1 LDKVFGKVKNIH
13 FVGIGGIGM
22 SGIAEVLHTMGF
34 GVSGSDLLE
43 SSNVKRLQNMGINV
57 NTGHRSENAA
67 GADVVVYS
75 SAVKSNNPELVY
87 ARENFV
93 PVIKRGEML
102 AELMRLKYSIAIS
115 GSHGKTTT
123 TSMVAEIL
131 NAAKLDPTIV
141 VGGILNTKDTNATL
155 GGGNI
160 IVAEADESDRS
171 FLLMSPSVA
180 LVTNIDF
187 EHPDTYADL
196 DDVKKTFAD
205 FVSRVPFYG
214 SVVLCMEDDNT
225 ADLIPMIDRRFV
237 TYGFR
242 AQADVHAVN
251 VEQKGFSMQFDVV
264 IGGKKAGRVKL
275 GFPGE
280 HNVLNALGAI
290 AIAREFDIPF
300 RTIKRAL
307 EGFRGVQRRLTSR
320 YDDGSC
326 VVMDDYGHHPTEIKT
341 TLKAVRGAYSDKK
354 ILAIFQPHRYTRTQ
368 ALIKEFATAFFDADM
383 LFITDIY
390 AASEDKIEGVD
401 SEHLVKEI
409 KSRGFKN
416 VKHVPSFD
424 GVFEYLAEHGCDDT
438 VMLTLGAGNIT
449 KFSFDLAN
457 AVREKRSEKK

>member
-1 LDKVFGKVKNIH
+1 
-13 FVGIGGIGM
+13 M

-43 SSNVKRLQNMGINV
+43 GANVKRLQTMGINV
-57 NTGHRSENAA
+57 NTGHKYEYAE

-75 SAVKSNNPELVY
+75 SAVKETNPELVC
-87 ARENFV
+87 ARDNFV

-102 AELMRLKYSIAIS
+102 AELMRLKHSVAIS

-131 NAAKLDPTIV
+131 NSAKLDPTII

-155 GGGNI
+155 GSGNV

-187 EHPDTYADL
+187 EHPDTYKDL
-196 DDVKKTFAD
+196 ADVKQTFVD
-205 FVSRVPFYG
+205 FVSKVPFFG
-214 SVVLCMEDDNT
+214 SVVLCLEDDNT
-225 ADLIPMIDRRFV
+225 ADLIPLIDRRFV

-251 VEQKGFSMQFDVV
+251 VEQKGFAMQFDV
-264 IGGKKAGRVKL
+264 IIRGKKEGRIKL

-280 HNVLNALGAI
+280 HNVMNALGAI
-290 AIAREFDIPF
+290 AVAKEFDIPF

-307 EGFRGVQRRLTSR
+307 EQFKGVQRRLTTR
-320 YDDGSC
+320 YTDGSC
-326 VVMDDYGHHPTEIKT
+326 IVMDDYGHHPTEIKT
-341 TLKAVRGAYSDKK
+341 TLKAVRGAYNDKKK
-354 ILAIFQPHRYTRTQ
+354 ILAIFQPHRYTRTA
-368 ALIKEFATAFFDADM
+368 ALMKEFATAFFDADM

-401 SEHLVKEI
+401 SEALVKEI
-409 KSRGFKN
+409 KTRGFKN
-416 VKHVPSFD
+416 VKYIPSFD
-424 GVFEYLAEHGCDDT
+424 GVFEYLEKEGCEDT
-438 VMLTLGAGNIT
+438 VMLTLGAGTIT
-449 KFSFDLAN
+449 KFSHELGE
-457 AVREKRSEKK
+457 AVKGKRGEKK

>member
-1 LDKVFGKVKNIH
+1 
-13 FVGIGGIGM
+13 M

-43 SSNVKRLQNMGINV
+43 GANVKRLQTMGINV
-57 NTGHRSENAA
+57 NTGHKYEYAE

-75 SAVKSNNPELVY
+75 SAVKETNPELVC
-87 ARENFV
+87 ARDNFV

-102 AELMRLKYSIAIS
+102 AELMRLKHSVAIS

-131 NAAKLDPTIV
+131 NSAKLDPTII

-155 GGGNI
+155 GSGNV

-187 EHPDTYADL
+187 EHPDTYKDL
-196 DDVKKTFAD
+196 ADVKQTFVD
-205 FVSRVPFYG
+205 FVSKVPFFG
-214 SVVLCMEDDNT
+214 SVVLCLEDDNT
-225 ADLIPMIDRRFV
+225 ADLIPLIDRRFV

-251 VEQKGFSMQFDVV
+251 VEQKGFAMQFDV
-264 IGGKKAGRVKL
+264 IIRGKKEGRIKL

-280 HNVLNALGAI
+280 HNVMNALGAI
-290 AIAREFDIPF
+290 AVAKEFDIPF

-307 EGFRGVQRRLTSR
+307 EQFKGVQRRLTTR
-320 YDDGSC
+320 YTDGSC
-326 VVMDDYGHHPTEIKT
+326 IVMDDYGHHPTEIKT
-341 TLKAVRGAYSDKK
+341 TLKAVRGAYNDKKK
-354 ILAIFQPHRYTRTQ
+354 ILAIFQPHRYTRTA
-368 ALIKEFATAFFDADM
+368 ALMKEFATAFFDADM

-401 SEHLVKEI
+401 SEALVKEI
-409 KSRGFKN
+409 KTRGFKN
-416 VKHVPSFD
+416 VKYIPSFD
-424 GVFEYLAEHGCDDT
+424 GVFEYLEKEGCEDT
-438 VMLTLGAGNIT
+438 VMLTLGAGTIT
-449 KFSFDLAN
+449 KFSHELGE
-457 AVREKRSEKK
+457 AVKGKRGEKIKR

>member
-1 LDKVFGKVKNIH
+1 LDKVFGKVNHIH

-34 GVSGSDLLE
+34 TVSGSDLLE
-43 SSNVKRLQNMGINV
+43 GANVKRLQAMGITV
-57 NTGHRSENAA
+57 FTGHRYENAE

-75 SAVKSNNPELVY
+75 SAVKETNPELVC
-87 ARENFV
+87 ARDNFV

-102 AELMRLKYSIAIS
+102 AELMRLKYSVAIS

-131 NAAKLDPTIV
+131 NHAKLDPTVV

-155 GGGNI
+155 GSGDM

-187 EHPDTYADL
+187 EHPDTYKDL
-196 DDVKKTFAD
+196 DDVKQTFVD

-225 ADLIPMIDRRFV
+225 ADLIPKIDRRFI

-251 VEQKGFSMQFDVV
+251 VEQKGFAMQFDVV
-264 IGGKKAGRVKL
+264 IRGEKAGRIKL

-290 AIAREFDIPF
+290 AVALEFDIPF
-300 RTIKRAL
+300 KTIKKAL
-307 EGFRGVQRRLTSR
+307 EKFEGVQRRLTTR
-320 YDDGSC
+320 YADDSC
-326 VVMDDYGHHPTEIKT
+326 IVMDDYGHHPTEIKT
-341 TLKAVRGAYSDKK
+341 TLKAVRGAYQDKK
-354 ILAIFQPHRYTRTQ
+354 VLAIFQPHRFTRTA
-368 ALIKEFATAFFDADM
+368 ALMKEFATAFFDADM

-401 SEHLVKEI
+401 SETLVREI
-409 KSRGFKN
+409 KRRGFKN
-416 VKHVPSFD
+416 VQHVPSFD
-424 GVFEYLAEHGCDDT
+424 GVFDYLNEHGCDDT
-438 VMLTLGAGNIT
+438 VMITLGAGSIT
-449 KFSFDLAN
+449 KFSHELAE
-457 AVREKRSEKK
+457 AVKEKRSEK

>member
-43 SSNVKRLQNMGINV
+43 SNNVKRLQKMGINV
-57 NTGHRSENAA
+57 QTGHRYENAE

-75 SAVKSNNPELVY
+75 SAVKETNPELVC
-87 ARENFV
+87 AKDNFI

-102 AELMRLKYSIAIS
+102 AELMRLKYSIAIA

-131 NAAKLDPTIV
+131 NTAKLDPTVV

-155 GGGNI
+155 GTGNV

-171 FLLMSPSVA
+171 FLMMSPSVA

-187 EHPDTYADL
+187 EHPDTYKDI
-196 DDVKKTFAD
+196 DDVKQTFAD

-214 SVVLCMEDDNT
+214 SVVLCLDDENT
-225 ADLIPMIDRRFV
+225 ADLIPLIDRRFV
-237 TYGFR
+237 TYGFL

-251 VEQKGFSMQFDVV
+251 IEQKGFSMQFDVV
-264 IGGKKAGRVKL
+264 ISGKKAGRVKL

-280 HNVLNALGAI
+280 HNVRNALGAI
-290 AIAREFDIPF
+290 AVAMQFDIPF
-300 RTIKRAL
+300 RTVKRAL
-307 EGFRGVQRRLTSR
+307 EGFKGVQRRLTSR
-320 YDDGSC
+320 YEDGSC
-326 VVMDDYGHHPTEIKT
+326 IVMDDYGHHPTEIKT
-341 TLKAVRGAYSDKK
+341 TLKAVRGAYQDKK
-354 ILAIFQPHRYTRTQ
+354 ILAIFQPHRYSRTA
-368 ALIKEFATAFFDADM
+368 ALMKDFATAFFDADM

-390 AASEDKIEGVD
+390 AASEDKIDGVD
-401 SEHLVKEI
+401 SETLVKEI
-409 KSRGFKN
+409 KTRGFKN
-416 VKHVPSFD
+416 VKYIHGFD
-424 GVFEYLAEHGCDDT
+424 GVFEYLHEHGCDDT
-438 VMLTLGAGNIT
+438 VMLTLGAGSIT
-449 KFSFDLAN
+449 KFSFELSE
-457 AVREKRSEKK
+457 AVRIKRSER

>member
-1 LDKVFGKVKNIH
+1 MFGKVKNIH

-34 GVSGSDLLE
+34 GISGSDLLE
-43 SSNVKRLQNMGINV
+43 SANVKRLQKMGINV
-57 NTGHRSENAA
+57 QTGHRYENAE

-75 SAVKSNNPELVY
+75 SAVKATNPELVC
-87 ARENFV
+87 ARDNFI

-102 AELMRLKYSIAIS
+102 AELMRLKYSVAIS

-131 NAAKLDPTIV
+131 NTAKLDPTIV

-155 GGGNI
+155 GSGNV

-171 FLLMSPSVA
+171 FLLMSPSIA

-187 EHPDTYADL
+187 EHPDTYKDL
-196 DDVKKTFAD
+196 DDVKNTFVD

-237 TYGFR
+237 TYGFK

-251 VEQKGFSMQFDVV
+251 IEQKGFAMHYDVI
-264 IGGKKAGRVKL
+264 IGGKKAGRIKL
-275 GFPGE
+275 GLPGM
-280 HNVLNALGAI
+280 HNVLNSLGAI
-290 AIAREFDIPF
+290 AVAREFDIPF

-307 EGFRGVQRRLTSR
+307 EGFKGVQRRLTTR
-320 YDDGSC
+320 YADDSC
-326 VVMDDYGHHPTEIKT
+326 IVMDDYGHHPTEIKT
-341 TLKAVRGAYSDKK
+341 TLKAVRGAYKDKK
-354 ILAIFQPHRYTRTQ
+354 ILAIFQPHRYTRTA
-368 ALIKEFATAFFDADM
+368 ALMKEFATAFFDADM
-383 LFITDIY
+383 LFIMDIY

-401 SEHLVKEI
+401 SEALVKEI
-409 KSRGFKN
+409 KTRGFKN
-416 VKHVPSFD
+416 VKYLPNFD
-424 GVFEYLAEHGCDDT
+424 GVFEYLREFGCDET
-438 VMLTLGAGNIT
+438 VMLTLGAGSIT
-449 KFSFDLAN
+449 KFSFELAE
-457 AVREKRSEKK
+457 AVKEKRSEK

>member
-1 LDKVFGKVKNIH
+1 MDKVFGKVKNIH

-43 SSNVKRLQNMGINV
+43 GSNVKRLQNMGIAV
-57 NTGHRSENAA
+57 KAGHRYENAA

-75 SAVKSNNPELVY
+75 SAVKETNPELVC
-87 ARENFV
+87 ARDNFI

-131 NAAKLDPTIV
+131 NTAKLDPTIV

-155 GGGNI
+155 GSGNV

-187 EHPDTYADL
+187 EHPDTYKDL
-196 DDVKKTFAD
+196 ADVKKTFVD

-214 SVVLCMEDDNT
+214 SVVLCLEDDNT
-225 ADLIPMIDRRFV
+225 ADLIPLIDRRFV

-251 VEQKGFSMQFDVV
+251 VEQKGFAMQFDV
-264 IGGKKAGRVKL
+264 ILSGKKAGRIKL
-275 GFPGE
+275 NFPGE

-290 AIAREFDIPF
+290 AVAREFDIPF

-307 EGFRGVQRRLTSR
+307 ENFKGVQRRLTSR

-326 VVMDDYGHHPTEIKT
+326 IVMDDYGHHPTEIKT
-341 TLKAVRGAYSDKK
+341 TLKAVRGAYQDKK

-390 AASEDKIEGVD
+390 AASEDKIEGID
-401 SEHLVKEI
+401 SENLVKEI
-409 KSRGFKN
+409 KTRGFKN
-416 VKHVPSFD
+416 VKHVPGFD
-424 GVFEYLAEHGCDDT
+424 GVFEYLKEHGCDDT
-438 VMLTLGAGNIT
+438 VMLTLGAGSIT
-449 KFSFDLAN
+449 KFSYELAE
-457 AVREKRSEKK
+457 AVREKRSGE